1 MQYFSFSPSYRYLLA
16 LVITGFLVSGCG
28 SSKSAAD
35 TEIFP
40 DRVLTETDDR
50 AIERLSQ
57 ALQHPTV
64 SYEDT
69 SEINYGP
76 YEDFINFLETSYPS
90 LHQAAEVTRI
100 GTYSLLFKW
109 QGTDPGLK
117 PALYLGHYDVVPVTE
132 GSDQYWEYPAFSG
145 EIADGFVWGRGALDD
160 KSGVM
165 SIIEAAEQLAEEN
178 FQPARTIY
186 FALNHDEEVG
196 GLRGARQISNRLAGE
211 GVELEFLVDE
221 GPPVAIEILENVD
234 VPIALIGVA
243 EKGSV
248 NIELVYRQEGGHS
261 SMPPR
266 VSVISSLSRAIN
278 RIEQNP
284 MKAHFK
290 GLIVETFEPLI
301 PYMSFSQRLAFNNT
315 WLFKPRIVRKLGENP
330 ATNAALRTTAAKT
343 IFEAGFKENVL
354 PVEGRVIINF
364 RLHPNDTIE
373 DVEQYV
379 RSTIRNSD
387 IEIRIMERARNA
399 SSVSDRRARPYRM
412 FSETIKQQFQG
423 ALVSPS
429 LFVAA
434 SDSRHFHDL
443 TPNVYRFR
451 PIRAT
456 HDDRER
462 VHGIDER
469 IGVDNYIEMI
479 EFQKKL
485 ITKGAE
491 KL

>member
-1 MQYFSFSPSYRYLLA
+1 MFFFRFLPVLVLA
-16 LVITGFLVSGCG
+16 VFLFNSCKSSERISEVS
-28 SSKSAAD
+28 SSL
-35 TEIFP
+35 
-40 DRVLTETDDR
+40 DREYTAKDHEAVDRLSR
-50 AIERLSQ
+50 AI
-57 ALQHPTV
+57 QHQTI

-69 SEINYGP
+69 TDIDYSA
-76 YEDFINFLETSYPS
+76 YEDFALFLGENYPH
-90 LHQAAEVTRI
+90 LHERAELRKI
-100 GTYSLLFKW
+100 GTYSLLFRW
-109 QGTDPGLK
+109 EGSNPELN
-117 PALYLGHYDVVPVTE
+117 PALFLGHFDVVPVTVDSE
-132 GSDQYWEYPAFSG
+132 EFWEYPAFSG
-145 EIADGFVWGRGALDD
+145 EVAEGFVWGRGALDD
-160 KSGVM
+160 KSGIM
-165 SIIEAAEQLAEEN
+165 SVLEAAEQLMEED
-178 FQPARTIY
+178 FQPERTIY
-186 FALNHDEEVG
+186 ISLHHDEEVG
-196 GLRGARQISNRLAGE
+196 GLRGAKQVSKYLE
-211 GVELEFLVDE
+211 GNGIELEYLVDE

-266 VSVISSLSRAIN
+266 VSVISALSRAIN

-284 MKAHFK
+284 MDAHFR

-301 PYMSFSQRLAFNNT
+301 PYMSFTQRLAFNNT
-315 WLFKPRIVRKLGENP
+315 WLFKPRIVRQLGDNP

-379 RSTIRNSD
+379 RGTIRNSD
-387 IEIRIMERARNA
+387 INIRVMERARNA
-399 SSVSDRRARPYRM
+399 SPVSSRRTRPYQM
-412 FSETIKQQFQG
+412 LSETIRQQFEG
-423 ALVSPS
+423 ALVAPS

-434 SDSRHFHDL
+434 SDSRHFHNL
-443 TPNVYRFR
+443 TTNVYRFR

-462 VHGIDER
+462 VHGINER
-469 IGVDNYIEMI
+469 ISTDNYLEMI
-479 EFQKKL
+479 DFQKKM
-485 ITKGAE
+485 IRNGSVGFSE
-491 KL
+491 